1 MSKFHTLLNKTY
13 REIITEQEQPPVAA
27 GTPEQAAPTPVPE
40 IQEPKAPTEPLT
52 SQGETLLV
60 RLLAKALMID
70 INDDADEVTIKEIGA
85 INPINARD
93 VFTTKLV
100 PIIRKYDP
108 SVKDVLQAD
117 DMLDLKI

>member
-13 REIITEQEQPPVAA
+13 REIITEQEQPPLPA
-27 GTPEQAAPTPVPE
+27 GTPDQAAPTPVPE
-40 IQEPKAPTEPLT
+40 IPEPQPPTEPLT
-52 SQGETLLV
+52 SEGETLLV

-70 INDDADEVTIKEIGA
+70 VNDDADEVTIKEIGA
-85 INPINARD
+85 INPINARN

-108 SVKDVLQAD
+108 SVKDVLKAD
-117 DMLDLKI
+117 DMMDLKI